1 VVRSC
6 SGGFFRW
13 TDHAPVTEKL
23 LEAMAEALRPQAPLF
38 RDLGVTLAL
47 ELHFEFTTFELLRLF
62 EMCRAEPGDWLGVC
76 LDTFNVL
83 PMLEDPV
90 LASERILPWVVATH
104 VKDGGLAL
112 DDGGLLAFP
121 TAVGEGQV
129 DLHGI
134 LSLLATLPRPVNLS
148 VEDHGG
154 RFRTP
159 FFDDDFRCRF
169 PDLDTRELSRLV
181 AGAHKGESALRGGEM
196 AVTERAE
203 WPDQCEERTR
213 RGLEHLR
220 GIVVD
225 FRERKEGGR
234 S

>member
-1 VVRSC
+1 
-6 SGGFFRW
+6 
-13 TDHAPVTEKL
+13 
-23 LEAMAEALRPQAPLF
+23 MADALRPQASFL

-62 EMCRAEPGDWLGVC
+62 EMCQAEPGDWLGVC

-104 VKDGGLAL
+104 VKDGGMAL
-112 DDGGLLAFP
+112 DDEGLLTFP

-129 DLHGI
+129 DFHSI
-134 LSLLATLPRPVNLS
+134 LELLATLPRTVNLS

-159 FFDDDFRCRF
+159 FFDDDFRRRF

-181 AGAHKGESALRGGEM
+181 AGGRRGESALRTGEM
-196 AVTERAE
+196 VVTDRTE

-213 RGLEHLR
+213 RGLENLR
-220 GIVVD
+220 GIVED
-225 FRERKEGGR
+225 FQGWTAGDGP
-234 S
+234 

>member
-1 VVRSC
+1 
-6 SGGFFRW
+6 
-13 TDHAPVTEKL
+13 
-23 LEAMAEALRPQAPLF
+23 MAEALRPQAPFF

-62 EMCRAEPGDWLGVC
+62 EMCEADPGDWLGVC

-104 VKDGGLAL
+104 VKDGGMTL
-112 DDGGLLAFP
+112 DDGGLLTFP
-121 TAVGEGQV
+121 TGVGEGQV
-129 DLHGI
+129 DFNGI
-134 LSLLATLPRPVNLS
+134 LNLLATLPRPVNLS

-159 FFDDDFRCRF
+159 FFEDDFRRRF

-181 AGAHKGESALRGGEM
+181 AGARTGGSALQAGRM
-196 AVTERAE
+196 AVTERAD
-203 WPDQCEERTR
+203 WPDQCEERTW
-213 RGLEHLR
+213 RGLRNLR
-220 GIVVD
+220 RIVED
-225 FRERKEGGR
+225 FQRPGAGERP
-234 S
+234 